1 MKNYARIYTNKL
13 VEMAEEGLITWE
25 SLAHACLGYMSEDDV
40 KDMAQTEWDVDCET
54 EEDEDE
60 DVPSDD

>member
-25 SLAHACLGYMSEDDV
+25 SLAHACLGYMSEADV
-40 KDMAQTEWDVDCET
+40 KDMAQTEWDV
-54 EEDEDE
+54 EEDEETDE
-60 DVPSDD
+60 EN